1 MERVLDRNEVS
12 PEAWGMRGDPKA
24 SGLTAALDR
33 HTGGVLNIEAA
44 FPLSKTLRRGH
55 PPASG
60 VAEGDGI
67 RIFDR

>member
-1 MERVLDRNEVS
+1 MD
-12 PEAWGMRGDPKA
+12 A
-24 SGLTAALDR
+24 SGLTLLR
-33 HTGGVLNIEAA
+33 IGTGGVLNIEAA
-44 FPLSKTLRRGH
+44 FPISKTLRRGH